1 MLRARTIRIVESMSG
16 ENIEHFGCSIA
27 NAKAIKKYFYS
38 EVRQKKKFK
47 TPAFGDLHPD
57 LAMPFH
63 FLVGLPFEH
72 WYPFMSDQQKKEEL
86 HFYSG
91 EELKQGAGWEDIA
104 PLAKIGYIIHA
115 NKKFI
120 NPSLL
125 EDNKPSFNPK
135 FRIVFSYEKE
145 RGGLYRIG

>member
-1 MLRARTIRIVESMSG
+1 M
-16 ENIEHFGCSIA
+16 
-27 NAKAIKKYFYS
+27 Y
-38 EVRQKKKFK
+38 
-47 TPAFGDLHPD
+47 PD

-63 FLVGLPFEH
+63 FLVGLPFEY

-91 EELKQGAGWEDIA
+91 EELKQELGWEDMA
-104 PLAKIGYIIHA
+104 PPAKIGYITHS
-115 NKKFI
+115 NKKLI
-120 NPSLL
+120 SPSLFEGSL
-125 EDNKPSFNPK
+125 PSFNPK